1 MPDNTQLSISQ
12 RVMQVRLEQVGVRGK
27 AGFSRML
34 GISASTYDYYEAGR
48 TPPAELLVKISEVT
62 GADLRWL
69 LTGCEPEEG
78 AVAPTHPAIRRAIQ
92 LLDQHESAA
101 DALAAFVEIL
111 EATLAFPQKE
121 SAIASVSPSEPGTS
135 ALPTDLPTESVA
147 STPIDPEGPRE
158 HRDWIPILGRSAAG
172 IPAFWASDSEAVGI
186 TTLGELIGQHAA
198 QIETVATA
206 KLLESPE
213 GGVQIIT
220 LRQPFQPDGPV
231 EYIASPQLKQAHPDA
246 FALRIDGESM
256 SPEIRHGDLVVL
268 SPSQP
273 AASGHSAVV
282 QLLDSIG
289 VTCKL
294 YQPDGDQVHLVAINE
309 QFPVTHA
316 PTDQVE
322 WAFRVLYRIHP

>member
-1 MPDNTQLSISQ
+1 
-12 RVMQVRLEQVGVRGK
+12 
-27 AGFSRML
+27 ML

-48 TPPAELLVKISEVT
+48 TPPAELLVKISDVT
-62 GADLRWL
+62 GVDLRWL
-69 LTGCEPEEG
+69 LTGRESQTG
-78 AVAPTHPAIRRAIQ
+78 ASVAPTHPAIRRAIQ

-121 SAIASVSPSEPGTS
+121 SPSEPVRTEPVTS
-135 ALPTDLPTESVA
+135 ALPTIAPVPTDLPA
-147 STPIDPEGPRE
+147 STTIEPDRSGE

-172 IPAFWASDSEAVGI
+172 IPAFWASDAEAVGV

-206 KLLESPE
+206 ELLESPT

-231 EYIASPQLKQAHPDA
+231 EYIASPRLKQAHPDA

-273 AASGHSAVV
+273 AAKGQSAVV

-294 YQPDGDQVHLVAINE
+294 YQPDGDQIHLVAINE
-309 QFPVTHA
+309 QFPVTHT
-316 PTDQVE
+316 PTDQIE